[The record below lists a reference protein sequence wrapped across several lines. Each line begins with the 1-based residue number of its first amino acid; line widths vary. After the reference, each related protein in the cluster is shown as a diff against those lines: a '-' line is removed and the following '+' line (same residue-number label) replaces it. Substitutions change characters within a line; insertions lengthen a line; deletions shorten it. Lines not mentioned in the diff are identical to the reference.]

1 MALGC
6 HSQSTPSLPQA
17 VSTPNAEAIAG
28 QLRIIATAGTLADL
42 KWPNFPDYRQQV
54 QGLYE
59 AVNYTPVWVRDGQ
72 ATPQAL
78 AVITALEDS
87 RQKGL
92 NPEEYDAIPLATA
105 SDRAKECARRCNHRR
120 AF

>member
-1 MALGC
+1 MIPVRRCTILDVPIIYLFSIAIGC
-6 HSQSTPSLPQA
+6 HSQNTPSSAQA
-17 VSTPNAEAIAG
+17 ANAPNAEAVAG
-28 QLRIIATAGTLADL
+28 QLRAIASAGTLADL

-72 ATPQAL
+72 ATNQAQ
-78 AVITALEDS
+78 VIITALEAS

-92 NPEEYDAIPLATA
+92 NPE
-105 SDRAKECARRCNHRR
+105 
-120 AF
+120 